1 MKCVVPLIIVALC
14 SCLASGTESAGTP
27 SPRAQAI
34 VDRVANEHADVARL
48 SIHAAARRSGW
59 RIVASTV
66 KGRVGDPSDPE
77 DERAAKSGEP
87 VVLREGRNLDYTL
100 PVRDDSGRT
109 IAIVGLTISGAAGGD
124 EGALLARAKALAEE
138 IAAEIRA
145 LKPPLA

>member
-1 MKCVVPLIIVALC
+1 MKCGVPLIIVALSAC
-14 SCLASGTESAGTP
+14 VASGSERAGTP
-27 SPRAQAI
+27 SPKAQAI

-48 SIHAAARRSGW
+48 SIHTAVRRSGW

-66 KGRVGDPSDPE
+66 KGRVGDRSDPE
-77 DERAAKSGEP
+77 DESAAKTGEP
-87 VVLREGRNLDYTL
+87 VVLSEGRNVDYTL

-124 EGALLARAKALAEE
+124 QGTLLARAKALAEE

-145 LKPPLA
+145 MEPPLP